1 MQNKHSNKYKHFFIG
16 SKNKKMSELET
27 IKHTIE
33 QLDVRHHLM
42 IGKILK
48 QNQQVKMN
56 DSKNGILINLSVIPE
71 NTMQEIQQ
79 YLAYIKD
86 QETTLT
92 KIESETEEYKQ
103 LISEKGNKDNLGN
116 VTISQSDSETT
127 FPHLI

>member
-1 MQNKHSNKYKHFFIG
+1 
-16 SKNKKMSELET
+16 MSELEI

-33 QLDVRHHLM
+33 QLEVRHHLM

-103 LISEKGNKDNLGN
+103 LISEKGNKDNLCN
-116 VTISQSDSETT
+116 VTIPQLNSEPT
-127 FPHLI
+127 FPHLV